1 MSNVFSFAG
10 VCGNDAEV
18 RYLPSGLA
26 VLNVSVANTVGY
38 GEKRQTIWIRVAM
51 FGKPAEG
58 TLKDYLKKG
67 THVFVSGELTPREYK
82 ANDGTMR
89 TSLDLNA
96 NVIDLVGKKDGTSSQ
111 PQSSY
116 PPATTKPAQFEPAQ
130 PSGGHDNFNDAP
142 YDDDI
147 PF

>member
-10 VCGNDAEV
+10 ICGNDAEV
-18 RYLPSGLA
+18 RYLPTGTA
-26 VLNVSVANTVGY
+26 ILNVSVANTVGY
-38 GEKRQTIWIRVAM
+38 GERRQTQWIRVAL

-67 THVFVSGELTPREYK
+67 THVFVSGELIAREYK
-82 ANDGTMR
+82 ANDGSMK

-96 NVIDLVGKKDGTSSQ
+96 NVIDLVGGKRTDSDPYAQ
-111 PQSSY
+111 PTNY
-116 PPATTKPAQFEPAQ
+116 PPASNKAPAPAPAASQ
-130 PSGGHDNFNDAP
+130 GNFNDAP

>member
-10 VCGNDAEV
+10 ICGNDAEV
-18 RYLPSGLA
+18 RYLATGTA
-26 VLNVSVANTVGY
+26 VLNVRVANSVGY
-38 GEKRQTIWIRVAM
+38 GERRQTLWVNVSL

-58 TLKDYLKKG
+58 SLKDYVKKG
-67 THVFVSGELTPREYK
+67 THVFVSGELTAREYK
-82 ANDGTMR
+82 ANDGSVR

-96 NVIDLVGKKDGTSSQ
+96 NVIDLVGGKRTDSDPYAQ
-111 PQSSY
+111 PTSY
-116 PPATTKPAQFEPAQ
+116 PPASNKAPAPAPAAASQ
-130 PSGGHDNFNDAP
+130 GNFNDAP

>member
-10 VCGNDAEV
+10 VTGADAEV
-18 RYLPSGLA
+18 RYLPSGTA
-26 VLNVSVANTVGY
+26 VLNVNVANNVGY
-38 GEKRQTIWIRVAM
+38 GDKRQTLWIRVAL

-58 TLKDYLKKG
+58 SLKDYLKKG
-67 THVFVSGELTPREYK
+67 THVFVSGELTQREYK

-89 TSLDLNA
+89 TSLELNA
-96 NVIDLVGKKDGTSSQ
+96 NVIDLVGKKNEGSYSAPSNYSSAPTSTPS
-111 PQSSY
+111 
-116 PPATTKPAQFEPAQ
+116 PAPAQ
-130 PSGGHDNFNDAP
+130 PSGNHDNFDAP

>member
-10 VCGNDAEV
+10 ICGADAEV
-18 RYLPSGLA
+18 RYLPSGTA
-26 VLNVSVANTVGY
+26 VLNVNVANNVGY
-38 GEKRQTIWIRVAM
+38 GDKRQTQWIRVAL

-58 TLKDYLKKG
+58 TLKEYVKKG
-67 THVFVSGELTPREYK
+67 THVFVSGELTAREYK
-82 ANDGTMR
+82 ANDGSMR

-96 NVIDLVGKKDGTSSQ
+96 NVLDLVGGKRVDADPYAQAT
-111 PQSSY
+111 SY
-116 PPATTKPAQFEPAQ
+116 PASSARPQAPAAQAP
-130 PSGGHDNFNDAP
+130 GNDNFDAP

>member
-10 VCGNDAEV
+10 ICGADAEV
-18 RYLPSGLA
+18 RYLPSGTA
-26 VLNVSVANTVGY
+26 VLNVNVANNVGY
-38 GEKRQTIWIRVAM
+38 GEKRQTQWIRVAL

-67 THVFVSGELTPREYK
+67 THVFVSGELTAREYR
-82 ANDGTMR
+82 ANDGSMK

-96 NVIDLVGKKDGTSSQ
+96 NIIDLVGGKRTDADPYAQTT
-111 PQSSY
+111 SY
-116 PPATTKPAQFEPAQ
+116 PPASNKAAPAPAATN
-130 PSGGHDNFNDAP
+130 SNNNFDAP

>member
-38 GEKRQTIWIRVAM
+38 GEKRQTMWIRVAL

-67 THVFVSGELTPREYK
+67 THVFVSGELTSREYK

-96 NVIDLVGKKDGTSSQ
+96 NIIDLVGKKGETSSQ
-111 PQSSY
+111 AQPSY
-116 PPATTKPAQFEPAQ
+116 PPASNKAPTSAPNQAT
-130 PSGGHDNFNDAP
+130 GGHDNFDAP